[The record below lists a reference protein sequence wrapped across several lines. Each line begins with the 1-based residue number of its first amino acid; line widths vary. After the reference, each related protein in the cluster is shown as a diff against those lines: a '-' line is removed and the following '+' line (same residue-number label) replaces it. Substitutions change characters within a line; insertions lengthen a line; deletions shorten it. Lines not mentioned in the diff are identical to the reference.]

1 MHKDKILAEIVKKK
15 VKSKIISIE
24 KFTKE
29 CLYGKFGY
37 YNNSN
42 VIGKKGDFI
51 TAPEISQLFGDIIG
65 LFILYHWKTKIKKKF
80 NFYELGPG
88 KGTFLIDLLNITKKF
103 NEFQKSM
110 NIYLIEKNIKLI
122 VVQKSNILSFNS
134 KPKKI
139 NWLKNFSKKNQYP
152 NIIFANEFFD
162 CFPVRQFFKKNQ
174 TWYEKMIEIK
184 YNEFS
189 IRFKDVIINDK
200 KTLKQLNQYKDFEVL
215 EISNSRDNYFDK
227 ICKHIFKF
235 GGMIIAI
242 DYGYRNYPENLTL
255 QSIYNNK
262 KSNLLDNIGKQD
274 ISSLVDFNRLIDLG
288 KKNNLEIEHFSSQ
301 REFLLNNGIK
311 ERENKILKVV
321 NNKQRIMIQKGVKR
335 ILDKKDMGNLFKVL
349 VLSKW
354 N

>member
-1 MHKDKILAEIVKKK
+1 MHKNKILEELVKKK

-24 KFTKE
+24 KFTE
-29 CLYGKFGY
+29 ACLYGKFGY
-37 YNNSN
+37 YNNSD

-51 TAPEISQLFGDIIG
+51 TSPEISQLFGEIIG
-65 LFILYHWKTKIKKKF
+65 LFILYHWKINLKKKF

-88 KGTFLIDLLNITKKF
+88 KGTLLIDLLNITKKF

-122 VVQKSNILSFNS
+122 EVQKSNILSFKS

-184 YNEFS
+184 YNESS
-189 IRFKDVIINDK
+189 IKFKDVIINDK
-200 KTLKQLNQYKDFEVL
+200 KTLKQLDQYKNSEVL
-215 EISNSRDNYFDK
+215 EISNSRDKYFNR

-235 GGMIIAI
+235 GGMIIVI
-242 DYGYRNYPENLTL
+242 DYGYKNHPGHFTL
-255 QSIYNNK
+255 QSVYNNK

-274 ISSLVDFNRLIDLG
+274 ISSLVDFNKLIDLG
-288 KKNNLEIEHFSSQ
+288 KKNNLKIELFSSQ

-311 ERENKILKVV
+311 EREDKILKVA
-321 NNKQRIMIQKGVKR
+321 NNKQRILIKNGVKR
-335 ILDKKDMGNLFKVL
+335 IIDKKDMGNLFKVL
-349 VLSKW
+349 ILSKW

>member
-1 MHKDKILAEIVKKK
+1 MHKDKILKEIIKKK
-15 VKSKIISIE
+15 INSKIISIE
-24 KFTKE
+24 KFTE
-29 CLYGKFGY
+29 ACLYGKFGY
-37 YNNSN
+37 YDNSN

-51 TAPEISQLFGDIIG
+51 TSPEISQLFGDIIG
-65 LFILYHWKTKIKKKF
+65 LFIFYHWKTNLKKKF

-88 KGTFLIDLLNITKKF
+88 KGTLLIDLLNITKKF

-122 VVQKSNILSFNS
+122 EVQKSNILSLNY

-139 NWLKNFSKKNQYP
+139 SWLKNFSKKNQYP

-184 YNEFS
+184 YNESS
-189 IRFKDVIINDK
+189 IRFKDIIINNK
-200 KTLKQLNQYKDFEVL
+200 KILKQLNQYKNSEVL
-215 EISNSRDNYFDK
+215 EISNSRDKYFDK
-227 ICKHIFKF
+227 ICKHIFKL
-235 GGMIIAI
+235 GGMIIVI
-242 DYGYRNYPENLTL
+242 DYGYKNHPGHFTL
-255 QSIYNNK
+255 QSVYNNK

-274 ISSLVDFNRLIDLG
+274 ISSLVDFNKLIDLG
-288 KKNNLEIEHFSSQ
+288 KKNNLKIEHFSSQ

-311 ERENKILKVV
+311 ERENKVLKVA

-335 ILDKKDMGNLFKVL
+335 IIDKKDMGNLFKVL

>member
-1 MHKDKILAEIVKKK
+1 MHKYKILKELVKKK

-24 KFTKE
+24 KFTE
-29 CLYGKFGY
+29 ACLYGKFGY

-51 TAPEISQLFGDIIG
+51 TSPEISQLFGEIIG
-65 LFILYHWKTKIKKKF
+65 LFIFYHWKTNLKKKF

-88 KGTFLIDLLNITKKF
+88 KGTLLIDLFNITKKF

-110 NIYLIEKNIKLI
+110 NIYLIERNIKLI
-122 VVQKSNILSFNS
+122 KVQKSNILSFDP

-139 NWLKNFSKKNQYP
+139 SWLKNFTKKNQYP

-184 YNEFS
+184 YNKSS
-189 IRFKDVIINDK
+189 IRFKDIIINNK
-200 KTLKQLNQYKDFEVL
+200 KILKQLNQYKNSEVL

-235 GGMIIAI
+235 GGMIIVI
-242 DYGYRNYPENLTL
+242 DYGYINRPGHFTL
-255 QSIYNNK
+255 QSVYNNK

-274 ISSLVDFNRLIDLG
+274 ISSLVDFNKLIELG
-288 KKNNLEIEHFSSQ
+288 KKNNLKIEHFSSQ

-311 ERENKILKVV
+311 ERENRVLKVA

-335 ILDKKDMGNLFKVL
+335 IIDKQDMGNLFKVL

>member
-1 MHKDKILAEIVKKK
+1 MHKNKIFEELVKKK

-24 KFTKE
+24 KFTE
-29 CLYGKFGY
+29 ACLYGKFGY

-51 TAPEISQLFGDIIG
+51 TSPEISQLFGDIIG
-65 LFILYHWKTKIKKKF
+65 LFILYHWKINLKKNF

-88 KGTFLIDLLNITKKF
+88 KGTLLIDLLNITKKF

-122 VVQKSNILSFNS
+122 EVQKSNILSLNY
-134 KPKKI
+134 KPKK
-139 NWLKNFSKKNQYP
+139 NSSLKNFSKKNQYP

-184 YNEFS
+184 YNES
-189 IRFKDVIINDK
+189 LIKFKDVIINDK
-200 KTLKQLNQYKDFEVL
+200 KTLKQLNQYKNFEVL
-215 EISNSRDNYFDK
+215 EISNSRDKYFDK
-227 ICKHIFKF
+227 ICKHISKL
-235 GGMIIAI
+235 GGMIIVI
-242 DYGYRNYPENLTL
+242 DYGYRNHPGYFTL
-255 QSIYNNK
+255 QSVYNNK
-262 KSNLLDNIGKQD
+262 RSNVLDNIGKQD
-274 ISSLVDFNRLIDLG
+274 ITSLVDFNKLIDLG
-288 KKNNLEIEHFSSQ
+288 KKNSLKIEHFSSQ

-311 ERENKILKVV
+311 ERENKILSIA

-335 ILDKKDMGNLFKVL
+335 IIDKKDMGNLFKVL

>member
-1 MHKDKILAEIVKKK
+1 MHKDKILKEIVKKK
-15 VKSKIISIE
+15 INSKIISIE
-24 KFTKE
+24 KFTE
-29 CLYGKFGY
+29 ACLYGKFGY
-37 YNNSN
+37 YDNSN

-51 TAPEISQLFGDIIG
+51 TSPEISQLFGEIIG
-65 LFILYHWKTKIKKKF
+65 LFIFYHWKTNLKKKF

-88 KGTFLIDLLNITKKF
+88 KGTLLIDLFNITKKF

-110 NIYLIEKNIKLI
+110 NIYLIERNIKLI
-122 VVQKSNILSFNS
+122 KVQKSNILSFDP

-139 NWLKNFSKKNQYP
+139 SWLKNFTKKNQYP

-184 YNEFS
+184 YNKSS
-189 IRFKDVIINDK
+189 IRFKDIIINNK
-200 KTLKQLNQYKDFEVL
+200 KILKQLNQYKNSEVL

-227 ICKHIFKF
+227 ICKHLLKF

-242 DYGYRNYPENLTL
+242 DYGYRNPPGHFTL
-255 QSIYNNK
+255 QSVYNNK

-274 ISSLVDFNRLIDLG
+274 ISSLVDFNKLIELG
-288 KKNNLEIEHFSSQ
+288 KKNNLKIEHFSSQ

-311 ERENKILKVV
+311 ERENRVLKVA

-335 ILDKKDMGNLFKVL
+335 IIDKQDMGNLFKVL